1 MKNCVP
7 SFIGRLLLASPFLFY
22 GCATQHKL
30 NHLRTGNLSARL
42 SLDGG
47 SEGRNGGSFNGR
59 NYSMPEADNPDKVL
73 GDTLTITNLDGREML
88 IMKAMRDESTGE
100 LVATQVLNAAVV
112 SARFRNVAERHGK
125 VDLGFCIMVP
135 DTLLER
141 KWQLR
146 FEPFLIAAGDSIPLE
161 PLIITGDEFRR
172 QQLRG
177 YQQYQR
183 FLNSIVRDSLHLVDW
198 HQLES
203 FLERNLPQIYKYRN
217 DSSYVSDEQFRSEFG
232 VSGREALEHYTNK
245 LLQKHNAAK
254 ISRKDK
260 MKEKYV
266 KVPIIKE
273 GIRLD
278 TVIRNPEG
286 LFCYHYVHTFAVK
299 RALRKVDVVLQGNIN
314 DYSGHLYT
322 IPPGK
327 PLSFY
332 ISSLST
338 LADNRKRYL
347 TKIVGR
353 RAEANMAC
361 DISFAAGSHELRSQM
376 DDNAM
381 QMARIKKTLRQ
392 LMTDDVFELDSVSV
406 TAGCS
411 PDGAYNSNALLAGK
425 RAEAVCGHF
434 RAFMEDLSDSLF
446 RESTILINENGSIS
460 RQKKQETIKLRGK
473 SIAENWSLLDEL
485 VEEDPEISDA
495 QKQRYG
501 ELRKIKD
508 PDKREKK
515 IQEEDFGKYIKK
527 NIYPK
532 LRRVQFVFNLHR
544 KGMIK
549 DTVHTTVID
558 SVYMAGVEA
567 LKERD
572 YNKAVEL
579 LRPYNDYNCAI
590 AYMALDYNASAIA
603 ILEKLQA
610 ETGADRERS
619 RGESQAEARTD
630 REGAREKAGKR
641 QGDARLDYLLAIL
654 HQRRGNTGKAVE
666 YYMHA
671 CERDPSY
678 IHRGNLDPEISGLIK
693 AYGLNR

>member
-1 MKNCVP
+1 
-7 SFIGRLLLASPFLFY
+7 
-22 GCATQHKL
+22 
-30 NHLRTGNLSARL
+30 
-42 SLDGG
+42 
-47 SEGRNGGSFNGR
+47 
-59 NYSMPEADNPDKVL
+59 
-73 GDTLTITNLDGREML
+73 
-88 IMKAMRDESTGE
+88 
-100 LVATQVLNAAVV
+100 
-112 SARFRNVAERHGK
+112 
-125 VDLGFCIMVP
+125 
-135 DTLLER
+135 
-141 KWQLR
+141 
-146 FEPFLIAAGDSIPLE
+146 
-161 PLIITGDEFRR
+161 
-172 QQLRG
+172 
-177 YQQYQR
+177 
-183 FLNSIVRDSLHLVDW
+183 
-198 HQLES
+198 
-203 FLERNLPQIYKYRN
+203 
-217 DSSYVSDEQFRSEFG
+217 
-232 VSGREALEHYTNK
+232 
-245 LLQKHNAAK
+245 
-254 ISRKDK
+254 
-260 MKEKYV
+260 
-266 KVPIIKE
+266 
-273 GIRLD
+273 
-278 TVIRNPEG
+278 
-286 LFCYHYVHTFAVK
+286 
-299 RALRKVDVVLQGNIN
+299 
-314 DYSGHLYT
+314 
-322 IPPGK
+322 
-327 PLSFY
+327 
-332 ISSLST
+332 
-338 LADNRKRYL
+338 
-347 TKIVGR
+347 
-353 RAEANMAC
+353 
-361 DISFAAGSHELRSQM
+361 M

-411 PDGAYNSNALLAGK
+411 PDGAYYSNALLAGK

-485 VEEDPEISDA
+485 VEEDPEISDV

-515 IQEEDFGKYIKK
+515 IQEEDFGKYIKE

-610 ETGADRERS
+610 EAG
-619 RGESQAEARTD
+619 TD
-630 REGAREKAGKR
+630 REGEREKAGKR

-693 AYGLNR
+693 TYGLNR